1 MPCNRIV
8 LKWEIWPSTVVQSV
22 RLSPCLMW
30 GQLRHLLLAC
40 RHDERYLASG
50 SYENEDEND
59 NTEDR
64 SKDPISFQPM
74 GSERMEMRKRQMSV
88 QQESVA
94 GTTAPAQNEQ
104 PGQGNRGSN
113 ACCFCWCCC
122 CSCSWNEDREE
133 RNRRAS
139 YDFKAEGNAD
149 FEESPKPTAE
159 DVRLWGQSFDKLM
172 HCPAGRSAFRQFL
185 RTEFS
190 EENMLFWLACEE
202 FSKETNKSVIE
213 EKARIIYEDY
223 ISILSPK
230 EVSLDSRVRE
240 VINRNMLEPTSHTFD
255 DAQLQ
260 IYTLMQRDSYPRFMN
275 SPVYKNLLKTVSEQP
290 VES

>member
-1 MPCNRIV
+1 ME
-8 LKWEIWPSTVVQSV
+8 K
-22 RLSPCLMW
+22 
-30 GQLRHLLLAC
+30 
-40 RHDERYLASG
+40 
-50 SYENEDEND
+50 
-59 NTEDR
+59 
-64 SKDPISFQPM
+64 PM

-88 QQESVA
+88 QQDSVA
-94 GTTAPAQNEQ
+94 GTTALVQNEQ
-104 PGQGNRGSN
+104 PGQGNHGSN

-122 CSCSWNEDREE
+122 CSCCWNEDREE

-149 FEESPKPTAE
+149 FEESQKPSVE
-159 DVRLWGQSFDKLM
+159 DVRSWGQSFDKLM
-172 HCPAGRSAFRQFL
+172 LCPSGRSAFRQFL

-190 EENMLFWLACEE
+190 EENMLFWLACED
-202 FSKETNKSVIE
+202 FTKETNKSIIE
-213 EKARIIYEDY
+213 EKARVIYEDY

-240 VINRNMLEPTSHTFD
+240 VINRNMQEPSSHTFD

-275 SPVYKNLLKTVSEQP
+275 SPVYISLMNTVSEQS

>member
-1 MPCNRIV
+1 MPTDVIKGKNY
-8 LKWEIWPSTVVQSV
+8 L
-22 RLSPCLMW
+22 LSL
-30 GQLRHLLLAC
+30 GIHG
-40 RHDERYLASG
+40 E
-50 SYENEDEND
+50 
-59 NTEDR
+59 T
-64 SKDPISFQPM
+64 PM
-74 GSERMEMRKRQMSV
+74 GSKRMEMRKRQMSG
-88 QQESVA
+88 QQELVA
-94 GTTAPAQNEQ
+94 GGTTVGTVPTQHEQ
-104 PGQGNRGSN
+104 PGQGNRPSN

-133 RNRRAS
+133 RILTTS
-139 YDFKAEGNAD
+139 YNEKTEDPDDCED
-149 FEESPKPTAE
+149 SPKPTMDE
-159 DVRLWGQSFDKLM
+159 VCSWGQSFDKLM
-172 HCPAGRSAFRQFL
+172 HCPAGRRAFRQFL

-202 FSKETNKSVIE
+202 FCKETNKSVIE

-240 VINRNMLEPTSHTFD
+240 VINKNMLEPTSHTFD

-275 SPVYKNLLKTVSEQP
+275 SYVYKNLLKSVSEQSP
-290 VES
+290 ES